1 MMVLAAYQLSGVT
14 AQVQHILPWSPE
26 DISALRVT
34 HSKTIDN
41 DQNYAETFAVDRD
54 LMTQSAAEAVNGEV
68 WLKVEFGES
77 HFIHKIVIY
86 QVFYN
91 ADFYDYNWCAET
103 MFNYITCKGG
113 HSNVDVSVYQG
124 EEHQKSCGTL
134 QLTHGLELSDQTYTF
149 FCDVE
154 GDSIR
159 LSKKSGHISIF
170 EIVVIS
176 SQGE

>member
-1 MMVLAAYQLSGVT
+1 MVLAACQLARVT
-14 AQVQHILPWSPE
+14 ASVQLIPPWSPE

-34 HSKTIDN
+34 QSKTLGN
-41 DQNYAETFAVDRD
+41 HQYFAETLAVDRD
-54 LMTQSAAEAVNGEV
+54 LMTESAAEAVNGEV
-68 WLKVEFGES
+68 WFKVEFGES

-91 ADFYDYNWCAET
+91 ADFYDNHWCVKT
-103 MFNYITCKGG
+103 MSNYISCKEG
-113 HSNVDVSVYQG
+113 HNNVDVSVYQG